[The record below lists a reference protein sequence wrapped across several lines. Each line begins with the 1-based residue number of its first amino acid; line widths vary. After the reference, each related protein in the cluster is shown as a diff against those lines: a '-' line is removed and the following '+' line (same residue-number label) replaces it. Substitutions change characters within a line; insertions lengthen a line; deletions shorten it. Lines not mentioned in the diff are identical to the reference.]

1 MQEKVSICCDYNIR
15 NIIGI
20 FSFVRCLFSIIFFY
34 KDEFYESLIIFKNLI
49 TAYVPF
55 LPLEKKHIRSC
66 IIDYLIKKEQYNER
80 EQIPEDIWDTF
91 SRELL
96 YYPEDEELFSVSG
109 CRRVPDKTQYV
120 MDDF

>member
-1 MQEKVSICCDYNIR
+1 MPFFNY
-15 NIIGI
+15 
-20 FSFVRCLFSIIFFY
+20 FYFY
-34 KDEFYESLIIFKNLI
+34 KDGFYESLIIFNNLI

>member
-15 NIIGI
+15 TSQGSYRLYDA
-20 FSFVRCLFSIIFFY
+20 FFQLFFFY
-34 KDEFYESLIIFKNLI
+34 KDGFYESLIIFNNLI

>member
-1 MQEKVSICCDYNIR
+1 MPFFNFFFLQRWILRKSNYFQEPDN
-15 NIIGI
+15 
-20 FSFVRCLFSIIFFY
+20 
-34 KDEFYESLIIFKNLI
+34 NLCPI
-49 TAYVPF
+49 PSVG
-55 LPLEKKHIRSC
+55 EKAHQKLHYWLS
-66 IIDYLIKKEQYNER
+66 DKKKEYYNER